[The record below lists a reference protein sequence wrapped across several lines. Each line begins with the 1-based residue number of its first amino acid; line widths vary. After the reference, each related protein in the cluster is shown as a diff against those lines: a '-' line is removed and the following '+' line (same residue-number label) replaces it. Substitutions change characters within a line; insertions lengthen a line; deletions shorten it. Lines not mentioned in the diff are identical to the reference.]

1 MSLLYDQGDLTV
13 TAYKLAK
20 FLPSS
25 WILEVLALVLYLHV
39 CSPAAIPLLCLSLS
53 QQRGLWQ

>member
-25 WILEVLALVLYLHV
+25 WIVEALALVLYLHV
-39 CSPAAIPLLCLSLS
+39 CSPAAVPLLCLSLS
-53 QQRGLWQ
+53 QQS